1 MVISNEEMED
11 IMKIVESLKE
21 SGLMIKGITETIKN
35 EAKEQKAV
43 FLGML
48 LGKLAT
54 SLLENMLTGKG
65 TIETD
70 EGTFRAGQGL

>member
-1 MVISNEEMED
+1 MVISNEEIED
-11 IMKIVESLKE
+11 IMRIVESHKE
-21 SGLMIKGITETIKN
+21 SGLMIKGITEAIKN
-35 EAKEQKAV
+35 DAKEQKAV

-48 LGKLAT
+48 LGRLAT

>member
-1 MVISNEEMED
+1 MVISNKEIED
-11 IMKIVESLKE
+11 IMRIVESLKE
-21 SGLMIKGITETIKN
+21 SGLMIKGITEAIKN
-35 EAKEQKAV
+35 DAKEQKAV

-48 LGKLAT
+48 LGRLAT